1 MANLIKLPQLAWY
14 EPSELKLPF
23 PDGWRVEICNMSGY
37 DRPAMTDDQIR
48 HSITHLIGSPPIR
61 EIARGK
67 QEVIIIF
74 DDIARVTRVARI
86 LPFVLEELAEAGI
99 PDRRIRFIA
108 ATGTHG
114 AMTREDFAKKLGEP
128 VLARFRF
135 YNHNPFD
142 NCTYVGTTSRGTKVS
157 LNSEFMQCD
166 FRIAIGSITPHLFV
180 GFSGGG
186 KIILPGIS
194 SFETILYN
202 HRLPCDAAAKTKYET
217 NPIPLDMSEAAD
229 FAHLDVNIEGLVNLW
244 GETVD
249 LFAGELKQSHDIGI
263 LAAKSHYLTKM
274 AKNKDVVIANA
285 YAKVSEAGAG
295 LGTAYPSVKQEGG
308 DVVLICNAPQGQV
321 VHYLGGPWGEN
332 FCGRQSI
339 KIPVPPHI
347 NRLIVYT
354 EYPDLTGLGFI
365 EQSEKVMMLN
375 QWDDVLKVLQESHGN
390 HAEVVVYP
398 NADIQQ
404 YSGE

>member
-1 MANLIKLPQLAWY
+1 MTNIIKLPQLAWY
-14 EPSELKLPF
+14 NPSELKLPVA
-23 PDGWRVEICNMSGY
+23 DGWRVEVCNMAGY
-37 DRPAMTDDQIR
+37 NRPAMTDEEMR

-67 QEVIIIF
+67 QEVVIIF

-86 LPFVLEELAEAGI
+86 VPFVLEELKEAGI
-99 PDRRIRFIA
+99 PDRKIRFIA

-128 VLARFRF
+128 VLQRFRF

-142 NCTYVGTTSRGTKVS
+142 NCTYVGTTSHGTKVH

-166 FRIAIGSITPHLFV
+166 FRIAIGSITPHLFTV
-180 GFSGGG
+180 FGGGG

-194 SFETILYN
+194 SFETTSHN
-202 HRLPCDAAAKTKYET
+202 HSLPCEAATKAKYET
-217 NPIPLDMSEAAD
+217 HTVPLDMNEAAD
-229 FAHLDVNIEGLVNLW
+229 FAHLDVNIEGLINLW
-244 GETVD
+244 GETTAI
-249 LFAGELKQSHDIGI
+249 FAGEFKQSHEAGI
-263 LAAKSHYLTKM
+263 LAAKSHYLTKKV
-274 AKNKDVVIANA
+274 KNKDVVIANT
-285 YAKVSEAGAG
+285 YAKVKEAGAG
-295 LGTAYPSVKQEGG
+295 LGTAYPSVKLEGG
-308 DVVLICNAPQGQV
+308 DVVLICNSPQGQV

-339 KIPVPPHI
+339 KIPVPPHV
-347 NRLIVYT
+347 NHLIVYT

-375 QWDDVLKVLQESHGN
+375 KWDDVLKVLHESNGG
-390 HAEVVVYP
+390 HADVAVYP

>member
-1 MANLIKLPQLAWY
+1 MSNLIKLPQLAWY
-14 EPSELKLPF
+14 EPRELKLPL
-23 PDGWRVEICNMSGY
+23 PDSWRVEICHMAGY

-48 HSITHLIGSPPIR
+48 NSITNLIGSPPIR

-67 QEVIIIF
+67 HEVVIIF

-86 LPFVLEELAEAGI
+86 VPFVLEELAEAGI

-114 AMTREDFAKKLGEP
+114 PMDREAFAKKLGESI
-128 VLARFRF
+128 LARFRF

-157 LNSEFMQCD
+157 INSEFMQCD
-166 FRIAIGSITPHLFV
+166 FKIALGSITPHLFTL
-180 GFSGGG
+180 FSGGG

-194 SFETILYN
+194 SFETISYN

-217 NPIPLDMSEAAD
+217 HPIPLDMAEAAD

-244 GETVD
+244 GETVA
-249 LFAGELKQSHDIGI
+249 LFAGELKQSHDLGI
-263 LAAKSHYLTKM
+263 QAAKSHYLTKK

-285 YAKVSEAGAG
+285 YAKVSEAGSG
-295 LGTAYPSVKQEGG
+295 LGTAYPSVRQDGG

-332 FCGRQSI
+332 YGGKQPI
-339 KIPVPPHI
+339 KIPVPSHI
-347 NRLIVYT
+347 NHLIIYT

-375 QWDDVLKVLQESHGN
+375 KWDDVLQVLRESHGN
-390 HAEVVVYP
+390 HADVAVYP

-404 YSGE
+404 YFGE